1 MCSGCGTAI
10 RGSWEALGA
19 DAAVIRPTD
28 EQIVAWYP
36 RLFRT
41 ALRMTGS
48 HDDASD
54 LTQQAFLKALGSWD
68 AFNGRSLPTTWL
80 HRILVNCVTDWRRK
94 RSSGPSQAIDEWA
107 LVPADD
113 NSTGRR
119 QDMQEPLQH
128 LRQAID
134 ELSAALR
141 SAFVATVVDGYTY
154 EEAAGVLKV
163 PVGTIGSRVHEAR
176 KQLRTVMQ
184 RDFPEGIL

>member
-1 MCSGCGTAI
+1 VT
-10 RGSWEALGA
+10 
-19 DAAVIRPTD
+19 RPTN
-28 EQIVAWYP
+28 EQIGAWYP

-41 ALRMTGS
+41 ALRLTGS

-54 LTQQAFLKALGSWD
+54 LTQQAFLKALGGWESFD
-68 AFNGRSLPTTWL
+68 GRSLPTTWL

-94 RSSGPSQAIDEWA
+94 LSSGPSQAIDEWA
-107 LVPADD
+107 LVLADGD
-113 NSTGRR
+113 STGRR
-119 QDMQEPLQH
+119 QDMQEPMQH
-128 LRQAID
+128 LRQAIE
-134 ELSAALR
+134 ELPVALR

-184 RDFPEGIL
+184 RDFPEGIS

>member
-1 MCSGCGTAI
+1 
-10 RGSWEALGA
+10 
-19 DAAVIRPTD
+19 
-28 EQIVAWYP
+28 
-36 RLFRT
+36 
-41 ALRMTGS
+41 MTGS

-54 LTQQAFLKALGSWD
+54 LTQQAFLKALGGWD

-94 RSSGPSQAIDEWA
+94 RSSGSSQAIDEWA
-107 LVPADD
+107 LVLVDGD
-113 NSTGRR
+113 STGRR
-119 QDMQEPLQH
+119 QDMDEPMQR

-134 ELSAALR
+134 DLPAALR

-176 KQLRTVMQ
+176 KQLRTVMR
-184 RDFPEGIL
+184 RDFPEGIS